1 MAPRNVSEFISAKRE
16 AMRVDAVELMLRPK
30 KDPFENGSQTGK
42 FAGAW
47 ELLDELE
54 NFIRPAKIDDD
65 E

>member
-1 MAPRNVSEFISAKRE
+1 VTPRNVSEFISAKRDQ
-16 AMRVDAVELMLRPK
+16 MRVDAVELMLRPK

-47 ELLDELE
+47 ELLNEIE
-54 NFIRPAKIDDD
+54 QFIKPAKIDDD